1 MNIARRRSHIDFQTA
16 TKLLDRDDEFRD
28 DDFDDNDF
36 MEAGKSISLMQDFL
50 LLLTSPQRIKP
61 SSMISIL
68 TT

>member
-1 MNIARRRSHIDFQTA
+1 MNIARRRSRTDFQTA
-16 TKLLDRDDEFRD
+16 TKLLDRDDEFQD

-36 MEAGKSISLMQDFL
+36 MEAGKSISLMRDFL
-50 LLLTSPQRIKP
+50 LLLTSPQRTKL